1 MSEKEVADVGRKLL
15 DTLNYLK
22 EKGLSSEEIIS
33 LVNKSLKVPAKEEVK
48 VPISVFNNEYLSSLE
63 NIVKYLRENL
73 LLSFRQIAELTN
85 RNNIALAVTY
95 RNAKK
100 KLAEKFVV
108 TEISPYSI
116 PVSILQDR
124 SLSVLENVV
133 SYLKDTFGLTY
144 AKIAVLLNRDDRTIW
159 TVYQRAKKKK
169 SPKSKIS
176 GNLENSKFSK

>member
-1 MSEKEVADVGRKLL
+1 MPKKEEIEAIEKRLL
-15 DTLNYLK
+15 GTLSYLK
-22 EKGLSSEEIIS
+22 EQGLSSEEIIN
-33 LVNKSLKVPAKEEVK
+33 LVSESLKVQVKEEAK
-48 VPISVFNNEYLSSLE
+48 VPISVFKNDYLSSLE

-73 LLSFRQIAELTN
+73 LLSFKQIASLTN
-85 RNNIALAVTY
+85 RNPIALAVTY

-100 KLAEKFVV
+100 KMEAKFAV

-124 SLSVLENVV
+124 NLSVLENVA

-144 AKIAVLLNRDDRTIW
+144 HKIAVLLNRDDRTIW

-169 SPKSKIS
+169 K
-176 GNLENSKFSK
+176 

>member
-1 MSEKEVADVGRKLL
+1 MPKKEDFAEIKKRLS
-15 DTLNYLK
+15 DTLSYLR
-22 EKGLSSEEIIS
+22 EQGISSEEIIS
-33 LVNKSLKVPAKEEVK
+33 LVSKSLKIEVKEEVK

-73 LLSFRQIAELTN
+73 LLSFKQIASLTN
-85 RNNIALAVTY
+85 RNEIALAVTY

-100 KLAEKFVV
+100 KMEAKFVV

-124 SLSVLENVV
+124 NLSVLENVA

-144 AKIAVLLNRDDRTIW
+144 HKVAVLLNRNDRTIW

-169 SPKSKIS
+169 K
-176 GNLENSKFSK
+176 

>member
-1 MSEKEVADVGRKLL
+1 MPKKDSEAIEKKML

-22 EKGLSSEEIIS
+22 EQGASPEEIID
-33 LVNKSLKVPAKEEVK
+33 LVNKILKVPVKEEVK

-73 LLSFRQIAELTN
+73 LISFGQIADLTN
-85 RNNIALAVTY
+85 RNEIALAVTY

-100 KLAEKFVV
+100 KMPDKFAV

-124 SLSVLENVV
+124 NISVLENIVA
-133 SYLKDTFGLTY
+133 YLRNTFGLAY
-144 AKIAVLLNRDDRTIW
+144 HKIAVLLNRDDRTIW
-159 TVYQRAKKKK
+159 TVYQRVLNKKKH
-169 SPKSKIS
+169 
-176 GNLENSKFSK
+176 